1 MHIWGKYFE
10 EGISMPPE
18 QYGEPP
24 EPQEKEFRLE
34 AVTGNNE
41 VVVFALRWQKV
52 YPNST
57 KTS

>member
-1 MHIWGKYFE
+1 MHLWGKYFE

-41 VVVFALRWQKV
+41 VVVFALR
-52 YPNST
+52 
-57 KTS
+57 